1 MACCASVDAGRR
13 SQALGRNR
21 AHGRQRV
28 LDAMMHLFENELLQL
43 VGGLTLL
50 GVDAGLGEQRLGID
64 DGLLQQQPK
73 AVILG
78 RQDRLRGGARR
89 SRRALRPQ
97 AVWRPSGTTFSV
109 PVPTISLQLGDHLLH
124 FQRLAEEAAVRRLVG
139 IGQFDLAG
147 HQNDL
152 DRRPAVVDGVG
163 EFQSVHAAGHLNVRK
178 QQRDVGA
185 RLENGK
191 RFVGIDGLHR
201 RESGIL
207 DKIDG
212 PHAQHHLVLDHKNVG
227 GRPACL

>member
-1 MACCASVDAGRR
+1 
-13 SQALGRNR
+13 
-21 AHGRQRV
+21 
-28 LDAMMHLFENELLQL
+28 MMHLFKNELLQL
-43 VGGLTLL
+43 VGSLTLL

-64 DGLLQQQPK
+64 VGLLQQKPK

-89 SRRALRPQ
+89 TGERFDHKRYGRVRKNLQRTGADHL
-97 AVWRPSGTTFSV
+97 A
-109 PVPTISLQLGDHLLH
+109 QLGDHLLH

-163 EFQSVHAAGHLNVRK
+163 EFQSVHAAGHLNVRE
-178 QQRDVGA
+178 QQRDVGT
-185 RLENGK
+185 RLENGQ

-201 RESGIL
+201 GKSGIL

-227 GRPACL
+227 GRPVCL